1 MPHVA
6 VNLIYVGWENFT
18 SDDVEAV
25 SAATWATRQVY
36 WQIGFDMFGFDAY
49 SITAAEAMGYSYIDD
64 DTEANFLTGGWTI
77 PGNAV
82 DVFLVKGYAGP
93 VAGLSPVNGPCDK
106 YLTYPWMTGAV
117 VEVLGAATNSI
128 MPHEIGHYLGLD
140 HEENDPSN
148 LMYPSADRG
157 GFTTVPLLNFGQSIK
172 IAQHC
177 FTTLP

>member
-18 SDDVEAV
+18 TDDLAV
-25 SAATWATRQVY
+25 VDAACWATRQVY

-49 SITAAEAMGYSYIDD
+49 SIGVTDAQGYSYIDSD
-64 DTEANFLTGGWTI
+64 SEAQWLTSEWTI

-82 DVFLVKGYAGP
+82 DVFLVKSYIGP
-93 VAGLSPVNGPCDK
+93 TAGLSPVNGTCNK
-106 YLTYPWMTGAV
+106 YETWPSMTGAV
-117 VEVLGAATNSI
+117 VELVGPATNGV

-140 HEENDPSN
+140 HDGDPAN
-148 LMYPSADRG
+148 LMYRSVDAG
-157 GFTTVPLLNFGQSIK
+157 GFTSVPLLTFGQSLT

>member
-18 SDDVEAV
+18 SDDVADV
-25 SAATWATRQVY
+25 NAATWATRQVY
-36 WQIGFDMFGFDAY
+36 WQVGFDMFGFDAY
-49 SITAAEAMGYSYIDD
+49 SIPVADAQGYSYIDD
-64 DTEANFLTGGWTI
+64 DTEANFLTGQWTI
-77 PGNAV
+77 PGNAI

-106 YLTYPWMTGAV
+106 YLTYPFMTGVV

-140 HEENDPSN
+140 HVGDQSN
-148 LMYPSADRG
+148 LMYPSADSG
-157 GFTTVPLLNFGQSIK
+157 GFTTVPLLNFGQAVQ